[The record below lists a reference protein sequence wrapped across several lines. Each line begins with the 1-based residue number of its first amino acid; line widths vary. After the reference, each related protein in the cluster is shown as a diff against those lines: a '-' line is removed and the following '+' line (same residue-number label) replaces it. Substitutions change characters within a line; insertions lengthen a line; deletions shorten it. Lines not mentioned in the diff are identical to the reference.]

1 MPHSMGGLR
10 SNLLSGAEVRRVM
23 HSVPR
28 LFEDLLGD
36 AAVTAYYGW
45 GCNLHADLQYVPMRV
60 AIRSL
65 ERFIGDSLAQEIVIP
80 GGSDFSFAVPEGRLE
95 ILFCHEGD
103 IHVKGRDQSL
113 VEAVQNTTVFSEVGL
128 RTIVR

>member
-1 MPHSMGGLR
+1 MGGLR
-10 SNLLSGAEVRRVM
+10 SNLLSGAEVRRVL
-23 HSVPR
+23 HSVPS
-28 LFEDLLGD
+28 LFKDLLGD
-36 AAVTAYYGW
+36 AAITAYYGW

-60 AIRSL
+60 AVRSL

-80 GGSDFSFAVPEGRLE
+80 GGSDFCLVVPEGRLE

-113 VEAVQNTTVFSEVGL
+113 VEAVQNTTVFSEVRL

>member
-10 SNLLSGAEVRRVM
+10 SNLLSSAEVRRVL
-23 HSVPR
+23 HAVPS
-28 LFEDLLGD
+28 LFADLLGD
-36 AAVTAYYGW
+36 AAITAYYGW

-60 AIRSL
+60 AVRSL
-65 ERFIGDSLAQEIVIP
+65 ERFIGDSLAQEIVMP
-80 GGSDFSFAVPEGRLE
+80 GGSDFCLAVAEGRLE

-113 VEAVQNTTVFSEVGL
+113 VEALQNTAVFSEVGL